1 MVVQVLR
8 REQSEHPSSLNLSM
22 PDVGLQSIC
31 ESTVGLQRLPEAG
44 LDRRCAIFDVKARKH
59 ARPQISGKSFT
70 YYNTEVGPSRVL
82 QLKLVRPKLHRILSD
97 PCQRQFKAATLTN
110 EGPAEQAPAQS

>member
-22 PDVGLQSIC
+22 PDVGLQSTC

-44 LDRRCAIFDVKARKH
+44 LDRRCAIFDVKARKR
-59 ARPQISGKSFT
+59 ARPQISGKSF
-70 YYNTEVGPSRVL
+70 YLLQYRGGPLPCVAAEAGAAQTASYP
-82 QLKLVRPKLHRILSD
+82 VRAISTPVSSSNAYR
-97 PCQRQFKAATLTN
+97 
-110 EGPAEQAPAQS
+110 